1 MRIGLKLF
9 AFAALLACLWVMP
22 AAAQACPMCN
32 QSIAEE
38 DLAPHA
44 FMYSIIFML
53 SMPATVFTGIGTAIY
68 LKFRNN
74 GAAEP
79 NRAAGDELAAA
90 DDPA

>member
-1 MRIGLKLF
+1 
-9 AFAALLACLWVMP
+9 
-22 AAAQACPMCN
+22 MCN

-74 GAAEP
+74 AAVEP
-79 NRAAGDELAAA
+79 NLVAGDEAAA
-90 DDPA
+90 PDDPA